1 MRSSAYKRQMMWK
14 KAKRKQRIDRE
25 INPMSPM
32 YKNLHQ
38 YSKNS
43 IHCSC
48 PDCQAKTRNKGDRRE
63 KSGNYNPSKNY
74 KHAEY
79 KRITMM
85 DYDEFEIYIE
95 ES

>member
-1 MRSSAYKRQMMWK
+1 MWK
-14 KAKRKQRIDRE
+14 KAKRKKR
-25 INPMSPM
+25 MSEDDPYFRKHPM
-32 YKNLHQ
+32 YDNLHQ
-38 YSKNS
+38 YSKNT

-48 PDCQAKTRNKGDRRE
+48 PDCQQKTRNKGKRRY
-63 KSGNYNPSKNY
+63 KSGNYAPSKNY

-79 KRITMM
+79 KRIIGM